1 MTAIQTYRRNK
12 KIIGGSK
19 GPGGGTGSS
28 NSPAEILRKLMEKE
42 PKLKKL
48 LTAYKKKMKN
58 KSDSTM
64 KAAKGGQVNIK
75 RLTKKQFLEMPNSQI
90 DKLSFEEIQHLMG
103 KFGMNPG
110 KSETDK
116 RAKGGMPMKKKGY
129 AMGGAMKK
137 KGYAM
142 GGAMKKKGY
151 AKGGAMS
158 KRMGHTDMRKGG
170 MFK

>member
-12 KIIGGSK
+12 RIVGGSK
-19 GPGGGTGSS
+19 GPGGGTGKS
-28 NSPAEILRKLMEKE
+28 NSPAEILRRLMERE

-48 LTAYKKKMKN
+48 LTAYKKKMKDG
-58 KSDSTM
+58 DSTM

-90 DKLSFEEIQHLMG
+90 DKLSFKEIQMLMD

-110 KSETDK
+110 KSEADK

>member
-28 NSPAEILRKLMEKE
+28 NSPSEILRRLMEKE

-48 LTAYKKKMKN
+48 LSAYKKKMKT
-58 KSDSTM
+58 KDKPM